1 MHAFFVWLTKRR
13 VLRKDQMP
21 DFPELSF
28 ELGFR
33 KTVDKTTQ
41 NAILEE
47 VRNITLKSPRIYLA
61 IKWLCTYVSI
71 RPGELRGILEEDIDL
86 KQGLVFIRDHKTVR
100 HKGPKVVPLLD
111 EDVKFI
117 DSLSRG
123 FPTMPFFRHDASVK
137 GMPPNTP
144 FGNRI
149 LRKVWNCAY
158 KKLEITG
165 VGLYGGTR
173 HSTMQ
178 FLRSLGKSK
187 EDVKVLSDH
196 STNKALDRY
205 LEKNF
210 DEMRAGYALTRK
222 PQKAS
227 KRKPS
232 APILHLPE
240 SS

>member
-1 MHAFFVWLTKRR
+1 
-13 VLRKDQMP
+13 MP
-21 DFPELSF
+21 EMPELSF

-33 KTVDKTTQ
+33 KTVDKSTQ
-41 NAILEE
+41 NAILKE
-47 VRNITLKSPRIYLA
+47 VEQLTLQSPRIYLA

-71 RPGELRGILEEDIDL
+71 RPGELRGILEDDIDL
-86 KQGLVFIRDHKTVR
+86 KQGLLFIRDHKTVR

-111 EDVKFI
+111 EDVNLVS
-117 DSLSRG
+117 SLPRG
-123 FPTMPFFRHDASVK
+123 FPSMPFFRHDVPIK
-137 GMPPNTP
+137 GMPANTR
-144 FGNRI
+144 FGNRV
-149 LRKVWNCAY
+149 LRKVWNQACE
-158 KKLEITG
+158 KLEIEG

-210 DEMRAGYALTRK
+210 DEMRAGYALTREVK
-222 PQKAS
+222 KAS
-227 KRKPS
+227 KRKSS
-232 APILHLPE
+232 APILHLPKQA
-240 SS
+240 